1 MSKEEAVKAV
11 IDLLEANGLEE
22 LSAKGISAEVA
33 NAHII
38 INREQTYNMV
48 SEFYDVFANAGLL
61 K

>member
-11 IDLLEANGLEE
+11 IAILEANGLAE
-22 LSAKGISAEVA
+22 LSAQGVSAEVA

-38 INREQTYNMV
+38 INREQAANTV
-48 SEFYDVFANAGLL
+48 AQFYDVFADAGLL